1 MFRLHGWFLHHELL
15 NGTRSYEGVLPMIID
30 VECPKC
36 NGMGEL
42 CGVNPNRRS
51 RFVGMDDLSPDDF
64 TVRCEK
70 CLGSGV
76 VEHDIEEDIEEWMK

>member
-1 MFRLHGWFLHHELL
+1 MAWA
-15 NGTRSYEGVLPMIID
+15 
-30 VECPKC
+30 K
-36 NGMGEL
+36 